1 MHYKNKLFLN
11 ICHFH
16 YAFYL
21 HDFPLHT
28 GPLTFLLHGIF
39 IIRSLLILLVI
50 GSLRNIFQVLHGISV
65 YENNSNYEI
74 PVRYGDWLTM
84 FNSTNHTEA
93 RLFFRGN
100 VLTDNAIL
108 LKRYICWVEWRII
121 LNTSVKNRKL
131 GTVEKLA
138 LCHWLKI
145 LSDCNRRWLLR
156 TSRQMMDGFL
166 LKWQLCC
173 VSAILIQHKCT
184 GRLLWFFN
192 S

>member
-1 MHYKNKLFLN
+1 MSIEGHAGSPLQISTREQLATVKRCTTKTNCFWTFAIFTMHFISMTSPY
-11 ICHFH
+11 
-16 YAFYL
+16 
-21 HDFPLHT
+21 T

-39 IIRSLLILLVI
+39 IIRSLLILLAI
-50 GSLRNIFQVLHGISV
+50 GSLRNIFQVLHGVSV

-93 RLFFRGN
+93 RLFFGGN

-108 LKRYICWVEWRII
+108 LKRYICWAEWRII

-131 GTVEKLA
+131 GTVENWHSATDWRFYLTVIEGDYWGLA
-138 LCHWLKI
+138 G
-145 LSDCNRRWLLR
+145 RWW
-156 TSRQMMDGFL
+156 M
-166 LKWQLCC
+166 
-173 VSAILIQHKCT
+173 VS
-184 GRLLWFFN
+184 